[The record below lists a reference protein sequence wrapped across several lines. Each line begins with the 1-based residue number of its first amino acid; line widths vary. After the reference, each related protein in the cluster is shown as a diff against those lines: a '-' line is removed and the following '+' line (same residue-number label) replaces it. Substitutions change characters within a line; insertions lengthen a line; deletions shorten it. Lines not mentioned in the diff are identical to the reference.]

1 MPKET
6 LQRWL
11 RILRWKINPGI
22 SWKTQYN
29 YKGPSNK
36 VAGGPVSK
44 KETCQWKQNWEWG
57 RSMNQEMWGTSRTCK
72 RRGNG
77 FSPENSKRKS
87 LVNNRISNLPIS
99 RSTKSDYLDLG
110 PDWHIF
116 RSYPRPRYTAS
127 LRYPMHSRL
136 KNARSKW
143 THQSLRPLS
152 HSEMLM
158 SFTT

>member
-87 LVNNRISNLPIS
+87 LVNNRISNLSLGLLNQIIWIWAQTGTFSEVIPGHAIQPAYVIPCIAGWKMPGLNEPINLW
-99 RSTKSDYLDLG
+99 DHC
-110 PDWHIF
+110 HIQ
-116 RSYPRPRYTAS
+116 
-127 LRYPMHSRL
+127 
-136 KNARSKW
+136 KC
-143 THQSLRPLS
+143 
-152 HSEMLM
+152 
-158 SFTT
+158 